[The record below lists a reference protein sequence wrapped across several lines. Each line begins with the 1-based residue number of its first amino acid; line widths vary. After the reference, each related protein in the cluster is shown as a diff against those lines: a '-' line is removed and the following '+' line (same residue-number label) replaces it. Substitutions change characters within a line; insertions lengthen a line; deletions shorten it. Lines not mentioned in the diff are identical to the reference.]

1 MMDTEFAAHL
11 DPVNMISS
19 PMRFF
24 GSGDFLRECFAKLG
38 PYIKTCHG
46 KDVALAGRLTV
57 HLDEVRPG
65 LGGLDYHT
73 FLTELDK
80 LPADTALVLEH
91 LSSEEDYAQAA
102 RHVRAI
108 ASELGIRLWGTAE
121 SGRLKPRQQ
130 NHKTC
135 LRRLRGPNKI
145 PVLG

>member
-1 MMDTEFAAHL
+1 MDAISLVEREMMDAEFAAHL

-19 PMRFF
+19 LTRFF
-24 GSGDFLRECFAKLG
+24 GSGDLLRECFAKLG

-46 KDVALAGRLTV
+46 KDVVLAGRLTV
-57 HLDEVRPG
+57 HLDEVRPS

-91 LSSEEDYAQAA
+91 LSSEEDHAQAA

-108 ASELGIRLWGTAE
+108 ASELGIRLWGTVQKA
-121 SGRLKPRQQ
+121 G
-130 NHKTC
+130 
-135 LRRLRGPNKI
+135 G
-145 PVLG
+145 